1 MTSFRLGHINDAV
14 LALWIHRNGLI
25 SHDLLPK
32 MKNKCRCYIIVF
44 NIKSQDVKSDPFN
57 FSNVEN
63 YKWFFSVVSFPFL
76 TNIKY
81 PRSHF
86 ITISKAVVVRK
97 SRAAT
102 AQLLW
107 EHFLWGLI
115 AENLWVLF
123 YKNCKRLWALS
134 TILLLDWQKERV
146 TIVVEG
152 SHFGESIEFISWL
165 ATHIYVHS

>member
-32 MKNKCRCYIIVF
+32 MKNKCHCYIIVF
-44 NIKSQDVKSDPFN
+44 NIKSQAVKSN
-57 FSNVEN
+57 SFSFWIYNISDS
-63 YKWFFSVVSFPFL
+63 FFVVSFPFL

-146 TIVVEG
+146 TVVVEG
-152 SHFGESIEFISWL
+152 SHFAEYIEFISWL